1 MTYQE
6 AEAYINDT
14 PRFTTKNTLENTK
27 AVLEKMGHP
36 ERRMKLIHVA
46 GSNGKGSVIHSDNG
60 RKADGAVYIPAS
72 GGYQ

>member
-46 GSNGKGSVIHSDNG
+46 GSNGKGSVQLRQGMPSGSHVLFP
-60 RKADGAVYIPAS
+60 AVKRR
-72 GGYQ
+72 